1 MRPMA
6 PEKKMI
12 QDITVSDWCGVSGV
26 QANIDRN
33 DKLDLIARY
42 CATASLPVPTHAL
55 TIAGKNIRL
64 CPASTVRQGLD
75 IPRTDCRIIILKEHE
90 SKKKRVSDR
99 KRNLDCGQAT
109 EAHEGMCGLTEGTRV
124 RISFSIKRH

>member
-12 QDITVSDWCGVSGV
+12 KDITVSDWCGVSGV

-42 CATASLPVPTHAL
+42 CATASLPVPTHLPLLAK
-55 TIAGKNIRL
+55 TYGSVQPEPFVRAWIYQGR
-64 CPASTVRQGLD
+64 TVG
-75 IPRTDCRIIILKEHE
+75 
-90 SKKKRVSDR
+90 S
-99 KRNLDCGQAT
+99 
-109 EAHEGMCGLTEGTRV
+109 
-124 RISFSIKRH
+124 